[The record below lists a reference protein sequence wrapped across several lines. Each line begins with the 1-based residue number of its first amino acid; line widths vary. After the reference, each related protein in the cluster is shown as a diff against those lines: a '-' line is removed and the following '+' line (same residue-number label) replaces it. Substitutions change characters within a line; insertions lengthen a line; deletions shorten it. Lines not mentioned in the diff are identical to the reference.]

1 MFGKIKQS
9 NEYKTFQN
17 KSIVESHRIQNRVQ
31 NIQIK
36 LWKYKGVEYLEIK
49 LIKDSACS
57 FLLLLLFVG
66 S

>member
-1 MFGKIKQS
+1 M
-9 NEYKTFQN
+9 N
-17 KSIVESHRIQNRVQ
+17 KVQ

-36 LWKYKGVEYLEIK
+36 LWKYKGVEYFEIK
-49 LIKDSACS
+49 LIKDSAYS